1 MGLHRQEHTFR
12 HRAHMQNTPR
22 IPHTHTNGRKTRM
35 NEQKEMRDEG
45 ERGGGERDCEDDSEN
60 KQLKSI
66 DKD

>member
-45 ERGGGERDCEDDSEN
+45 ERGGGRER
-60 KQLKSI
+60 L
-66 DKD
+66 